1 MERTQTVA
9 DELERATA
17 TTNVQD
23 LKSADIIITVTSAGA
38 DLIFPEHLKQGAIV
52 CDVARPRDVS
62 VKVAKERPDVLVI
75 EGGVVSV
82 PGDVNFRISFGFPE
96 KTAYACMSETM
107 MLALDGKIENFTLG
121 KEVSVA
127 QVEETIRMADKHGFE
142 LAGFRSFEKA
152 VPQEAIDRAR
162 SARQS

>member
-1 MERTQTVA
+1 
-9 DELERATA
+9 
-17 TTNVQD
+17 
-23 LKSADIIITVTSAGA
+23 
-38 DLIFPEHLKQGAIV
+38 
-52 CDVARPRDVS
+52 
-62 VKVAKERPDVLVI
+62 
-75 EGGVVSV
+75 
-82 PGDVNFRISFGFPE
+82 
-96 KTAYACMSETM
+96 MSETM
-107 MLALDGKIENFTLG
+107 MLALEGKIENFTLG